1 VADLARPG
9 DLVVTM
15 GIGNV
20 YLLCPEIL
28 LELGRSSM
36 VAP

>member
-1 VADLARPG
+1 VAELARPG

-20 YLLCPEIL
+20 YLLCDEIRDAC
-28 LELGRSSM
+28 ERTVGG
-36 VAP
+36 AA

>member
-1 VADLARPG
+1 
-9 DLVVTM
+9 M